1 MSSSMENPVNTVY
14 EVDTKQVQHAFND
27 AAKNYDAHALLQR
40 TVVNRLMEA
49 FDHIKIEPNVVLDL
63 GSGSGYGAN
72 QLKRQFKKAH
82 IYQADLSIEMLKGS
96 RKKSSRFFSKDH
108 FFCVD
113 ANKIPLSDQS
123 VDLVFSSLMLQWSN
137 NPDAVFAEVK
147 RVLKPEGVFVFTT
160 FGPDTLKELRE
171 SWRQADG
178 NVHINA
184 FTDMHDIG
192 DALIRGGLDA
202 PVLSIENIVLTYD
215 ECLQLMRD
223 LKSIG
228 AHNVNLGRRK
238 TLTGKQRLEKA
249 IQYYETYRTNNKL
262 PATYEVIYGHA
273 WKPAMRSTI
282 TKSNDT
288 SVQHVSL
295 EKLKQDLKNRKV

>member
-1 MSSSMENPVNTVY
+1 MQNSVDTDY
-14 EVDTKQVQHAFND
+14 QVDTKQVQHAFND
-27 AAKNYDAHALLQR
+27 AAKDYDAHALLQR
-40 TVVNRLMEA
+40 TVVDRVLEG
-49 FDHIKIEPNVVLDL
+49 FDQIKIEPGVILDL
-63 GSGSGYGAN
+63 GSGSGYGAK
-72 QLKRQFKKAH
+72 QLKRQFRKAH
-82 IYQADLSIEMLKGS
+82 IYQADLSIEMLKGA

-108 FFCVD
+108 FLCVD

-147 RVLKPEGVFVFTT
+147 RVLRPGGVFVFTT

-178 NVHINA
+178 NIHINA

-192 DALIRGGLDA
+192 DALMRAGLDA

-238 TLTGKQRLEKA
+238 TLTGKQRLKKA
-249 IQYYETYRTNNKL
+249 IQHYESYRANNKL

-273 WKPAMRSTI
+273 WKSAIETVN
-282 TKSNDT
+282 TKNNDT
-288 SVQHVSL
+288 GIQHISI
-295 EKLKQDLKNRKV
+295 EKLKQDLKKRKT